1 MLPWWEPRTLAP
13 SGSLLSYPGTE
24 KPPQTGALQVQ
35 LNGYQEIRKR
45 QREEEEKDV
54 ALTKIN
60 GSP

>member
-1 MLPWWEPRTLAP
+1 M
-13 SGSLLSYPGTE
+13 
-24 KPPQTGALQVQ
+24 GALQVQ